1 VGAPLPDL
9 LAGATEIYSEDFDTD
24 VSNDWMIN
32 QSSDDTT
39 ATFAYDYS
47 VDGIPPAPGGKGET
61 TLGLKFTANEM
72 EGAAAHIMASP
83 SDKYFEGDYAVV
95 FDLWMNV
102 NGPLPGGGG
111 GSTEFAAAGIGT
123 SGDHVQVADDASDGA
138 WFLVTGEGGS
148 SRDFRFF
155 LGNDYLMDHRG
166 VYMQEARMP
175 VTLIMPPF
183 SLKEKRHR
191 ICRCLNSPPRTV
203 PRWAGKW
210 LFSGFRC
217 S

>member
-1 VGAPLPDL
+1 MGAPLPDL

-83 SDKYFEGDYAVV
+83 SGQYFEGDYAVV

-138 WFLVTGEGGS
+138 WFLVTGEGVFQG
-148 SRDFRFF
+148 FQV
-155 LGNDYLMDHRG
+155 L
-166 VYMQEARMP
+166 
-175 VTLIMPPF
+175 
-183 SLKEKRHR
+183 
-191 ICRCLNSPPRTV
+191 
-203 PRWAGKW
+203 
-210 LFSGFRC
+210 SGQRLPHG
-217 S
+217 